1 VCTAGVTRD
10 MFSILKTPKALG
22 EAFGVA
28 EFGCIDIA
36 PDDPVV
42 IVEIPPLRKP
52 RVTRP

>member
-10 MFSILKTPKALG
+10 MFSILKTAKALS

-28 EFGCIDIA
+28 ELGCVDIV

-52 RVTRP
+52 RVPRP